1 MLGRLE
7 TVTGFL
13 GHLANSSDEVT
24 TDQLQHLETDL
35 IDLRRTLGVLW
46 QRAWDQA
53 IAERKAHEAALTA
66 AEARKGAPGSVADRE
81 HADALWSI
89 LHSTVK
95 VALQAC
101 EEERPTLAG
110 KAST

>member
-13 GHLANSSDEVT
+13 GYLANSSDDVT

-53 IAERKAHEAALTA
+53 IAES
-66 AEARKGAPGSVADRE
+66 ARRTKR
-81 HADALWSI
+81 L
-89 LHSTVK
+89 
-95 VALQAC
+95 
-101 EEERPTLAG
+101 
-110 KAST
+110 

>member
-1 MLGRLE
+1 MSDIEPLLGRLE

-46 QRAWDQA
+46 
-53 IAERKAHEAALTA
+53 
-66 AEARKGAPGSVADRE
+66 
-81 HADALWSI
+81 
-89 LHSTVK
+89 
-95 VALQAC
+95 
-101 EEERPTLAG
+101 
-110 KAST
+110 

>member
-13 GHLANSSDEVT
+13 GHVANSSDEVT

-53 IAERKAHEAALTA
+53 IAES
-66 AEARKGAPGSVADRE
+66 ARRTKR
-81 HADALWSI
+81 L
-89 LHSTVK
+89 
-95 VALQAC
+95 
-101 EEERPTLAG
+101 
-110 KAST
+110 